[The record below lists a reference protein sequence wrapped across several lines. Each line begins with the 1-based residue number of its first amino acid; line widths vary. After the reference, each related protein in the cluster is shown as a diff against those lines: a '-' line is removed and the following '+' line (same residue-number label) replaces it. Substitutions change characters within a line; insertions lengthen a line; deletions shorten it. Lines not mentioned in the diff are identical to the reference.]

1 MNNLQSRIK
10 KVRTEL
16 TLSIE
21 KLAEE
26 LTNKGFKISART
38 IYSYESGERQPSTA
52 FLQALTNI
60 YDINCEWLLNGRGE
74 IYLTEQSFSNV
85 PVNIDLSNMVFI
97 PLINMN
103 ASAGNGC
110 LIPELGMTKDFIAFA
125 KSWLTNIT
133 VTNPANL

>member
-38 IYSYESGERQPSTA
+38 IYSYESGERHPSTA

-60 YDINCEWLLNGRGE
+60 YDINCEWLLNGRGD
-74 IYLTEQSFSNV
+74 IYLT
-85 PVNIDLSNMVFI
+85 
-97 PLINMN
+97 
-103 ASAGNGC
+103 
-110 LIPELGMTKDFIAFA
+110 
-125 KSWLTNIT
+125 
-133 VTNPANL
+133 